1 MLKNMSKKT
10 IIVIIAVV
18 LLIGLA
24 SYGYVYLNSQKKSE
38 NAPVTSAL
46 KNAEETVDE
55 ITEGATKGVLPSLE
69 TNPLEDKP
77 DVNPASK
84 ANPIKDIKTNP
95 FE

>member
-1 MLKNMSKKT
+1 MNKK
-10 IIVIIAVV
+10 IIIAIIASV
-18 LLIGLA
+18 LLIGLGFG
-24 SYGYVYLNSQKKSE
+24 GYLVWANLKKSKEAPKAIPME
-38 NAPVTSAL
+38 NATGT
-46 KNAEETVDE
+46 AEKMMDE
-55 ITEGATKGVLPSLE
+55 ATRAVLPSIQ

>member
-10 IIVIIAVV
+10 IIIIIVAI

-24 SYGYVYLNSQKKSE
+24 SYGYVYWNNLKKSE
-38 NAPVTSAL
+38 EAPKTNVL
-46 KNAEETVDE
+46 KNAEETTDK
-55 ITEGATKGVLPSLE
+55 ITEEATKGVLPSLK
-69 TNPLEDKP
+69 TNPLENKP

-84 ANPIKDIKTNP
+84 ANPIKNIKINP